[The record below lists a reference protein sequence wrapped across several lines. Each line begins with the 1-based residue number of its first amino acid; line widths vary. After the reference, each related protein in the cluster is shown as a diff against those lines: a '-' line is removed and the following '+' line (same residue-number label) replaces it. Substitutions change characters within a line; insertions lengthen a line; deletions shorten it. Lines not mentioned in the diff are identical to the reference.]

1 MAKGPKRTSDTK
13 GFTQVCHSMVT
24 ALGMEQPALVL
35 SWVSRTPGTSRV
47 SIVPR
52 PNLPTSRLVPKI
64 TRLTEEMSL
73 RQRRRIEPYLERLFG
88 YAFSLT
94 RNREDS
100 ADLVQDCALRALSAR
115 RTPRD
120 EAAYRAWLFRILRNA
135 WLDRA
140 RRPRLEQLGLPSE
153 ELVADSDVWIGDER
167 RINTLTVRL
176 GLAKLSL
183 VQREII
189 ALVDIV
195 GLSYAE
201 TSEVLDLPRGTVMS
215 RLSRARRALLEV
227 LSKDGRSDA
236 VDRLKRGA
244 G

>member
-1 MAKGPKRTSDTK
+1 M
-13 GFTQVCHSMVT
+13 
-24 ALGMEQPALVL
+24 
-35 SWVSRTPGTSRV
+35 
-47 SIVPR
+47 
-52 PNLPTSRLVPKI
+52 
-64 TRLTEEMSL
+64 

-94 RNREDS
+94 RHREDA

-135 WLDRA
+135 WLDRV
-140 RRPRLEQLGLPSE
+140 RRPQLEQQGLPSE

-176 GLAKLSL
+176 GLAKLTMT
-183 VQREII
+183 QREII

-201 TSEVLDLPRGTVMS
+201 TSAVLDLPRGTVMS
-215 RLSRARRALLEV
+215 RVSRARRALLEI
-227 LSKDGRSDA
+227 LSQDSRSGA
-236 VDRLKRGA
+236 VARLKRGA
-244 G
+244 R